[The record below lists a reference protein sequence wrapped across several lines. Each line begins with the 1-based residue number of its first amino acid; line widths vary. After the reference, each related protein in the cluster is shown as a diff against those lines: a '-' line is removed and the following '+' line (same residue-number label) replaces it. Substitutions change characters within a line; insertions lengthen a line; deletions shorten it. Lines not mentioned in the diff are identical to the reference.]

1 MVALDL
7 INAAMRIAGVGD
19 PNTALSAEDAQIGL
33 DSLNEMLDD
42 WSLQNLA
49 VFSLLGS
56 TYNLVSGQASYTV
69 GPDVLADFN
78 GVRPVQIENMRI
90 RYNSID
96 YPIRQI
102 TNDDYNLIPYKTQAG
117 PLPWVVYYNPTFP
130 LAMLTFWPV
139 PNQVLPIFF
148 PMNERLVTAALA
160 STVMVLPPGYKRA
173 IQFNL
178 AVDLCDIYN
187 RDVPPGVEKRAIR
200 SLADVKRANIKP
212 QEIGVDAALHGI
224 GGPGSFGSNYANF
237 IAGNI

>member
-33 DSLNEMLDD
+33 DSLNEMFED

-56 TYNLVSGQASYTV
+56 GYNLISGQASYMI

-78 GVRPVQIENMRI
+78 GVRPIQIENMYVL
-90 RYNSID
+90 YNSIY

-102 TNDDYNLIPYKTQAG
+102 TNDDYNAIPYRTQAG
-117 PLPWVVYYNPTFP
+117 PLPWVFYYNPTYP
-130 LAMLTFWPV
+130 LAQITFYPV
-139 PNQVLPIFF
+139 PNQVLPVIITG
-148 PMNERLVTAALA
+148 NRQLVTAALA

-187 RDVPPGVEKRAIR
+187 RDVPPGVEKRAIK

-237 IAGNI
+237 IAGNL